1 MASHDATK
9 KNEYKAQSIRVMEG
23 LEAVRKRPA
32 MYIGSTGPQGLHHL
46 VYEVVDNSVDESL
59 AGYCNN
65 ITVLLHEDG
74 SCSVEDN
81 GRGIPT
87 DIHPTEKISAA
98 EVVLTKLHAG
108 GKFDKDTYKFS
119 GGLHGVG
126 VSVVNALS
134 EWLDLTIWRDGSE
147 HFMRFEKG
155 KPVDRLRTVK
165 ASDKRG
171 TLVRFKPDA
180 TIFTETVDFN
190 FETLSARLRELA
202 FLNKGLTIT
211 IADERS
217 AKKHIF
223 HFEGGIVS
231 FVEYINKKKTPIFPE
246 VIHFAA
252 EDDAYALELALQYN
266 DGYGEQ
272 MFSFVNNINTVEGG
286 THVSGFRSALTKVCN
301 KRAIAMGV
309 IKGEDV
315 FSSEDVREGL
325 VCVLSMKVP
334 EPQFE
339 GQTKGKLG
347 NSDVK
352 GIVDSWVSAFLDT
365 YFEEHPAITKAL
377 LQKAEIARRAREAA
391 KKARELTR
399 RKTVLESVILPGK
412 LADCSSENP
421 VDCELFIVEGDSA
434 GGSAKSARDRSNQ
447 AILPLRGKILN
458 VEKARLDKI
467 LGNEEIK
474 ALISAIGCGIDK
486 EFDIAKL
493 RYHKII
499 LMTDADVDGSH
510 ICTLLLTFFF
520 RYMTPLIEGGH
531 LYIAQPP
538 LYKAKI
544 GKTEQYLRDDKA
556 LVQFLFDWAR
566 EHTGYTRNGVTL
578 AKEVWQAT
586 LDALLAYDRELNMVS
601 THTIIPM
608 HYAHQLVVA
617 LAQQPEATLS
627 TADLVALLKKQLPQ
641 YGISVLEHT
650 MPDIVDETVAPAT
663 LETAIQF
670 TKLNTKWTA
679 PLTFFSSRELQN
691 LIKLYLATQQ
701 QEIDA
706 WALTAEG
713 KDNIITGTGLLALLS
728 AIKEIGKPYM
738 YIQRYKGLGEM
749 NPDQLGE
756 TAMDQKLRSM
766 LQVTI
771 EDALEADTWFSTLMG
786 DDVEGRR
793 SFIATYGQ
801 FAKNLDI

>member
-1 MASHDATK
+1 MSSHDSTK

-46 VYEVVDNSVDESL
+46 VYEIVDNSVDESL
-59 AGYCNN
+59 AGYCTN
-65 ITVLLHEDG
+65 IVVLLHEDG

-87 DIHPTEKISAA
+87 DIHPTEKVSAA

-108 GKFDKDTYKFS
+108 GKFDKDSYKFS

-134 EWLDLTIWRDGSE
+134 EWLDLTIWRDGAE
-147 HFMRFEKG
+147 YYMRFEKG
-155 KPVDRLRTVK
+155 KTVAPLK
-165 ASDKRG
+165 MVKPSDKRG

-180 TIFTETVDFN
+180 SIFTETVDLN

-202 FLNKGLTIT
+202 FLNKKLTIT

-217 AKKHIF
+217 AKKHTF
-223 HFEGGIVS
+223 YFEGGIVS
-231 FVEYINKKKTPIFPE
+231 FVDYINKKKTPVFPE
-246 VIHFAA
+246 IIHCSY
-252 EDDAYALELALQYN
+252 EDDTYALELAMQYN

-286 THVSGFRSALTKVCN
+286 THVSGFRSALTKICN

-339 GQTKGKLG
+339 GQTKTKLG
-347 NSDVK
+347 NNDVK
-352 GIVDSWVSAFLDT
+352 GIVDSLISSFLDT
-365 YFEEHPAITKAL
+365 YFEEHPAVTKIL
-377 LQKAEIARRAREAA
+377 LQKAEVARRAREAA

-421 VDCELFIVEGDSA
+421 SECELFIVEGDSA

-486 EFDIAKL
+486 EFDTAKL

-520 RYMTPLIEGGH
+520 RYMRPLIEQGH

-566 EHTGYTRNGVTL
+566 EHTVYARNG
-578 AKEVWQAT
+578 AAIEKEAWQIC
-586 LDALLAYDRELNMVS
+586 LDALLAYDRELSLVS
-601 THTIIPM
+601 THAIIAG
-608 HYAHQLVVA
+608 HYCHQLVVG
-617 LAQQPEATLS
+617 LSHTPEVPSNTQG
-627 TADLVALLKKQLPQ
+627 LVAELKKHLPQ
-641 YGISVLEHT
+641 YGITVLEHS
-650 MPDIVDETVAPAT
+650 MPDAIDETVAPAT
-663 LETAIQF
+663 IETAIQF
-670 TKLNTKWTA
+670 TKLNTKWSV
-679 PLTFFSSRELQN
+679 PLSFFSSKELQN
-691 LIKLYLATQQ
+691 LIKLYLAANQ
-701 QEIDA
+701 
-706 WALTAEG
+706 AESDTWSLQAEA
-713 KDNIITGTGLLALLS
+713 KDNIISGSGLLPLLS

-756 TAMDQKLRSM
+756 TAMDPKLRSM
-766 LQVTI
+766 LQVSI